1 MAIPR
6 KFNQLCTPAAFYF
19 VISMIGFVLMTIQ
32 NLGNNKVFS
41 LGYFSCRVTNTLL
54 VLLFNLVYILF
65 WTYILNLICKDGY
78 TNVSW
83 LIVLLPFIFFFILM
97 GLMMMGVA
105 K

>member
-6 KFNQLCTPAAFYF
+6 RLNQLCTPAAFYF
-19 VISMIGFVLMTIQ
+19 VISIIAFVMVVVQ
-32 NLGNNKVFS
+32 NLGNTNTFS
-41 LGYFSCRVTNTLL
+41 MGYFSCQVTNTLL

-78 TNVSW
+78 TNLSW
-83 LIVLLPFIFFFILM
+83 FIVLLPFIFYFILM
-97 GLMMMGVA
+97 GAMMIGIA